1 MGVTNKKAVKKEKD
15 KGKQAAQ
22 EVIDKKKSRRQ
33 SSLHDSLSLGAALK
47 YRAVVEEEAR
57 NQRSILRQ
65 KLERLATQ
73 ISSGGLV
80 FSTCIVIMM
89 IARFCLKTYSLD
101 GEPFEGYHFNYYV
114 YYFIVGVT
122 LLVVAVPEG
131 LPLAITLSFAYS
143 TRQVSFN

>member
-1 MGVTNKKAVKKEKD
+1 
-15 KGKQAAQ
+15 
-22 EVIDKKKSRRQ
+22 
-33 SSLHDSLSLGAALK
+33 
-47 YRAVVEEEAR
+47 
-57 NQRSILRQ
+57 
-65 KLERLATQ
+65 
-73 ISSGGLV
+73 
-80 FSTCIVIMM
+80 MM